1 MRAALDTNLLIDAE
15 GFGDEARVS
24 ATRQLR
30 DLLSEADLVV
40 PLSSVQQRALKLQEQ
55 CGAESL
61 WIR

>member
-1 MRAALDTNLLIDAE
+1 MRAALDTNLLIYAE

-40 PLSSVQQRALKLQEQ
+40 PLSTPPA
-55 CGAESL
+55 
-61 WIR
+61 